1 MQWQSPI
8 PAFDRHWERMEEAAD
23 NHSPALKQAA
33 TDVLFVFSALMI
45 GSQPAAAQDSGEL
58 GQLVSLLQ
66 NLADLMQRVGL
77 ALAVIGLSA
86 AGLAYMVN
94 KPRLAKQIAQNTI
107 IGTLI
112 LLFSGAAVDYL
123 ASGL

>member
-1 MQWQSPI
+1 MPAKGPI
-8 PAFDRHWERMEEAAD
+8 PALDWHWERIEETAD
-23 NHSPALKQAA
+23 RHADALKRA
-33 TDVLFVFSALMI
+33 TVDVLFAFSALMI
-45 GSQPAAAQDSGEL
+45 SSQPAAAQDSGEL
-58 GQLVSLLQ
+58 GQLVSLLN

-77 ALAVIGLSA
+77 ALAVLGLSA

-107 IGTLI
+107 IGTVI
-112 LLFSGAAVDYL
+112 LLFSGAAVEYL

>member
-1 MQWQSPI
+1 MPAKDPI
-8 PAFDRHWERMEEAAD
+8 QALDRYWEQIEEAAE
-23 NHSPALKQAA
+23 NHIPALRPA
-33 TDVLFVFSALMI
+33 TVDVLFAFSALMI

-58 GQLVSLLQ
+58 DQLVSLLQ

-86 AGLAYMVN
+86 AGLAYMLN
-94 KPRLAKQIAQNTI
+94 KPGLAKRIAQNTI